1 SLRGRDDRR
10 AAVAGGV
17 DRRAHDAAMTAPCA
31 VALAALAALASVA
44 PAAAHHT
51 GVYTP
56 KDNAITAN
64 FKQVKFSVQ
73 AGKFEV
79 ALRLYDGGPLRAEM
93 RARAAAL
100 PAGLEARTRPALPAR
115 HAGEAERGFLLC
127 LLARPR
133 DLPPAAHH
141 PPADGAPAAPGA

>member
-1 SLRGRDDRR
+1 ADPLVRRGEEQGHRRVAHVDSLRGRDDRR

-79 ALRLYDGGPLRAEM
+79 ALRLYEGGPPCAEM
-93 RARAAAL
+93 RAPAAGL
-100 PAGLEARTRPALPAR
+100 PAGLEARA
-115 HAGEAERGFLLC
+115 
-127 LLARPR
+127 
-133 DLPPAAHH
+133 
-141 PPADGAPAAPGA
+141 